1 MLFKCI
7 NIISPMKAALGT
19 CSDGWW
25 QTNRPETWGSS
36 YHSCHIHS
44 FHKCLPS
51 IICHYQAGGGGG
63 LVTKSCLT
71 LVTWWSAACQAPLSK
86 GFPRLRILGCVPI
99 AIFQEIFPTYGSNPH
114 LLPCRWSLA
123 LQVDSLPITKLRTVN
138 SKVQGSPCPPPHL
151 AQWET
156 SRQ

>member
-1 MLFKCI
+1 
-7 NIISPMKAALGT
+7 MKAALVT
-19 CSDGWW
+19 CRDGWW
-25 QTNRPETWGSS
+25 QTNRPENWGSS
-36 YHSCHIHS
+36 YHPCHIHS

-51 IICHYQAGGGGG
+51 IICHYQAVGGGG

-71 LVTWWSAACQAPLSK
+71 LVTQWTAACQAPLCK
-86 GFPRLRILGCVPI
+86 GFPRLRILGCVPV

-114 LLPCRWSLA
+114 LLYRRGSLA
-123 LQVDSLPITKLRTVN
+123 LQVDSLPTTKLRTVN

-151 AQWET
+151 ARWET